1 MAEPIPTTTQSIFTC
16 SKNADLT
23 MKAQW
28 LHRQTEGIP
37 ALLLPM
43 LTEYTIRDAFHI
55 PQVPENLLKSWIKGL
70 SPEQWSILQALT
82 NGDRPLTATELKA
95 LIPSCTLEMLIDLRY
110 RSLIKEQANAWNIFV
125 YLSLPTSIDT
135 TQ

>member
-1 MAEPIPTTTQSIFTC
+1 
-16 SKNADLT
+16 

-55 PQVPENLLKSWIKGL
+55 PQVPENLLPKSWIKGL

-110 RSLIKEQANAWNIFV
+110 RSLNQRTSKCMEYLV

-135 TQ
+135 IQ